1 MPRHQLLSQ
10 SLWAPCL
17 RGEISVDAHAAQRR
31 AAAPGASAWVSAS
44 AGTGKT
50 KVLTDRLLGLMLEG
64 SDPARILCLTFTRA
78 AAAEMANRLNE
89 RLADWATLPHDAFV
103 EELRALAGREP
114 DEARLAQA
122 RQLFARVLDLPG
134 GRGKL
139 RRAVEGG
146 YAALRNRLCAALS
159 LSVETTLEDL
169 AAAFCAA
176 GAGDE

>member
-1 MPRHQLLSQ
+1 MPRHQPLSL

-78 AAAEMANRLNE
+78 AAAEIG
-89 RLADWATLPHDAFV
+89 DATYPARV
-103 EELRALAGREP
+103 REP
-114 DEARLAQA
+114 PQRAAR
-122 RQLFARVLDLPG
+122 
-134 GRGKL
+134 
-139 RRAVEGG
+139 
-146 YAALRNRLCAALS
+146 RL
-159 LSVETTLEDL
+159 
-169 AAAFCAA
+169 
-176 GAGDE
+176 GDIAS